1 MFREA
6 KVKFGASF
14 VLNGVVTDE
23 GNVLKDNYS
32 NFADI
37 PALTYNIRTMRRL
50 IKFNIYEHV
59 THLTAEVIER
69 RSALV

>member
-1 MFREA
+1 MSSKRMDALWTSEWQQEVFREA

-32 NFADI
+32 N
-37 PALTYNIRTMRRL
+37 LL
-50 IKFNIYEHV
+50 IF
-59 THLTAEVIER
+59 L
-69 RSALV
+69 L